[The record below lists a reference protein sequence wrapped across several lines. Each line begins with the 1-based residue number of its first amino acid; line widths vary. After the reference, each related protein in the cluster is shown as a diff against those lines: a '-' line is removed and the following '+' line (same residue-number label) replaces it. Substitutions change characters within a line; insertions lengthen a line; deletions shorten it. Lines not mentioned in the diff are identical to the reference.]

1 MLGCFNKEELKY
13 FKIVSKI
20 KEEIEEVIIAIK
32 IPFLIIDFDFTV
44 ADTLIIEVFN
54 EKQLIDRNNI
64 MEGNI
69 KEYNEIPSIPND
81 LVNIILLIKLNNLI
95 NKLDINTINVFLINL
110 FFIKTP
116 LEYYMKPYYFY
127 EFLKK

>member
-1 MLGCFNKEELKY
+1 MFGCFNKEELKC
-13 FKIVSKI
+13 FKIINKI
-20 KEEIEEVIIAIK
+20 KEETEDVITAIK
-32 IPFLIIDFDFTV
+32 IPFLITDFDFTV
-44 ADTLIIEVFN
+44 AVTLIIDVFN
-54 EKQLIDRNNI
+54 EKQLIERNNI
-64 MEGNI
+64 IDGNI
-69 KEYNEIPSIPND
+69 KEYNEIPSVPND

-110 FFIKTP
+110 FLIKTP